1 MLSYPGGEG
10 GGSGRCRGLK
20 GSRGG
25 DRKSL
30 DGRKK
35 FRMSREA
42 LEWGGAG
49 ADGPASKPCT
59 AHSPFLSGNIHLFFV
74 SVGAYYCCGF

>member
-1 MLSYPGGEG
+1 MLSYPSGEGG
-10 GGSGRCRGLK
+10 GGSGRGRGLK

-30 DGRKK
+30 DGWKK

-42 LEWGGAG
+42 LEWGGG
-49 ADGPASKPCT
+49 QGQTDLGT
-59 AHSPFLSGNIHLFFV
+59 
-74 SVGAYYCCGF
+74 

>member
-1 MLSYPGGEG
+1 MKQIFIFEFVGVWYATK
-10 GGSGRCRGLK
+10 GRGRGLK

-42 LEWGGAG
+42 LEWGGAL
-49 ADGPASKPCT
+49 ADG
-59 AHSPFLSGNIHLFFV
+59 HQHLV
-74 SVGAYYCCGF
+74 AVGLEGRGRRV

>member
-10 GGSGRCRGLK
+10 GGSGTGRGLK

-25 DRKSL
+25 GRKL
-30 DGRKK
+30 LNGRKK

-42 LEWGGAG
+42 LQWGGAG
-49 ADGPASKPCT
+49 ADGP
-59 AHSPFLSGNIHLFFV
+59 GHLV
-74 SVGAYYCCGF
+74 AVGIEGRGRRV

>member
-1 MLSYPGGEG
+1 MLGYPGGEV
-10 GGSGRCRGLK
+10 GGSGRGRGLK

-35 FRMSREA
+35 FWMSREA
-42 LEWGGAG
+42 LEWGSTE
-49 ADGPASKPCT
+49 ADGP
-59 AHSPFLSGNIHLFFV
+59 GHLV
-74 SVGAYYCCGF
+74 AVGLEGRGRRV

>member
-1 MLSYPGGEG
+1 MLSYPEGEE
-10 GGSGRCRGLK
+10 GGSGRGRGLK

-30 DGRKK
+30 HGRRE
-35 FRMSREA
+35 FRMTREA

-49 ADGPASKPCT
+49 ADG
-59 AHSPFLSGNIHLFFV
+59 LGHLV
-74 SVGAYYCCGF
+74 EVGLEGRGRRV

>member
-1 MLSYPGGEG
+1 MGKG
-10 GGSGRCRGLK
+10 GGSGRGGGLK

-25 DRKSL
+25 DRSSL

-49 ADGPASKPCT
+49 ADGPGRLAR
-59 AHSPFLSGNIHLFFV
+59 
-74 SVGAYYCCGF
+74 VGLEGRGRRV

>member
-1 MLSYPGGEG
+1 MGEG
-10 GGSGRCRGLK
+10 GGSERGGGLK

-25 DRKSL
+25 DRRSL

-42 LEWGGAG
+42 LEWGRAG
-49 ADGPASKPCT
+49 ADGP
-59 AHSPFLSGNIHLFFV
+59 GHLV
-74 SVGAYYCCGF
+74 AVGLEGRGRRV

>member
-10 GGSGRCRGLK
+10 GGSGRGRGLK

-30 DGRKK
+30 DGQKK

-42 LEWGGAG
+42 LKWGGGG
-49 ADGPASKPCT
+49 ADGP
-59 AHSPFLSGNIHLFFV
+59 GHLV
-74 SVGAYYCCGF
+74 AVGPEGRGRRV

>member
-10 GGSGRCRGLK
+10 GGSGRGRGLK

-42 LEWGGAG
+42 LEGGGAG
-49 ADGPASKPCT
+49 ADGP
-59 AHSPFLSGNIHLFFV
+59 GHLV
-74 SVGAYYCCGF
+74 AVGLEGRGRRV

>member
-1 MLSYPGGEG
+1 MGG
-10 GGSGRCRGLK
+10 GLK

-49 ADGPASKPCT
+49 ADGP
-59 AHSPFLSGNIHLFFV
+59 GHLV
-74 SVGAYYCCGF
+74 RVGLEGRGRRV